1 MYKNLLVPVDL
12 EHSDQCEKAITVGVD
27 LAKHYDAGITIVSV
41 AMSGPSAVARNP
53 EEFEEKLRAFASE
66 KSAKYDK
73 PIASKV
79 MISHDPTIDIDDT
92 LRKAATEIDADL
104 VVMASHVPGFAE
116 YVLASRAGYLA
127 SHSDISVMVVR

>member
-12 EHSDQCEKAITVGVD
+12 EHPDQSDKAISVGVD
-27 LAKHYDAGITIVSV
+27 LAKHYDADITLVSV

-53 EEFEEKLRAFASE
+53 EQFGEKLSNFASA
-66 KSAKYDK
+66 KSAEFDK

-79 MISHDPTIDIDDT
+79 MISHDPTIDIDET
-92 LRKAATEIDADL
+92 LRNAATEIDADL
-104 VVMASHVPGFAE
+104 VVMASHIPGFKE

-127 SHSDISVMVVR
+127 SHAETSVMIVR